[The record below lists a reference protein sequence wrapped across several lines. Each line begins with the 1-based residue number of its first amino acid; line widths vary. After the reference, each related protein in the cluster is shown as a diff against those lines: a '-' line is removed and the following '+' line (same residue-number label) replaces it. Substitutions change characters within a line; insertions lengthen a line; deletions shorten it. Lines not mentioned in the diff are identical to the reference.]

1 MAGQDEIKLDYPK
14 AEKMA
19 SAFKKGKEELNGIK
33 TALTKIASDLEGGAM
48 LGDGGTAYVHAIRE
62 VFLKN
67 LDTFIQKIEE
77 EAADVDKAVKKMQA
91 ADSSAAKANAS
102 AF

>member
-1 MAGQDEIKLDYPK
+1 MANDEIKLDYGK
-14 AEKMA
+14 AAKMA
-19 SAFKKGKEELNGIK
+19 SAFKKGKEELDGIK
-33 TALTKIASDLEGGAM
+33 TAMTKIASDLEGGAM
-48 LGDGGTAYVHAIRE
+48 LGDGGQAYVHAIRE

-67 LDTFIQKIEE
+67 LDKFIQKIEE
-77 EAADVDKAVKKMQA
+77 EAADVHNAIKDMQA

>member
-1 MAGQDEIKLDYPK
+1 MANDEIKLDYAK
-14 AEKMA
+14 AQKMA
-19 SAFKKGKEELNGIK
+19 SAFTKGKEELEGIK
-33 TALTKIASDLEGGAM
+33 QALTKIASDLEGGAM
-48 LGDGGTAYVHAIRE
+48 LGDGGQAYVHAIRE

-67 LDTFIQKIEE
+67 LDKFIQKIEE
-77 EAADVDKAVKKMQA
+77 EAADVNNAIKDMQA

>member
-1 MAGQDEIKLDYPK
+1 MANDEIKLDYGK
-14 AEKMA
+14 AGKMA
-19 SAFKKGKEELNGIK
+19 SSFTKGKEELEGIK
-33 TALTKIASDLEGGAM
+33 QAMTKIASDLEGGAM
-48 LGDGGTAYVHAIRE
+48 LGDGGQAYVHAIRE

-67 LDTFIQKIEE
+67 LDKFISKIEE
-77 EAADVDKAVKKMQA
+77 EAADVNNAIKDMQA